1 MFGLRKKKN
10 TASSAA
16 DEKPKWQQEIQNLE
30 DDDKILKNL
39 EELPLES
46 LNEPEDDVDAA
57 QKEQKVDMVGTNKD
71 KEERIQEDTT
81 DDKVKKNEGKVGSNG
96 EGEEEEGE
104 PEFLGEE
111 EGA

>member
-10 TASSAA
+10 TAGQA

-46 LNEPEDDVDAA
+46 LNEAEDDMA
-57 QKEQKVDMVGTNKD
+57 QNEQKIDEKVDIKD
-71 KEERIQEDTT
+71 AKDREQD
-81 DDKVKKNEGKVGSNG
+81 
-96 EGEEEEGE
+96 
-104 PEFLGEE
+104 
-111 EGA
+111 A